1 MPAPPVAV
9 VPAPPPPPAVTWPES
24 SDGLALRDVVGRAP
38 NAAGI
43 LQAAQRRQAQ
53 GRHDDALV
61 LFEEAA
67 ERGIA
72 AAMTALAR
80 LYDPVEFRRGEP
92 FASPDPRQ
100 AARYYRDA
108 ARAGDTA
115 SEAPRARLRE
125 WLQQQEA
132 AGNATARD
140 ALSEFWP

>member
-1 MPAPPVAV
+1 MG
-9 VPAPPPPPAVTWPES
+9 WPEA

-43 LQAAQRRQAQ
+43 AAAAARRQQQ

-61 LFEEAA
+61 LYEEAA

-80 LYDPVEFRRGEP
+80 LYDPVDFRRGEP

-108 ARAGDTA
+108 VRAGDPA
-115 SEAPRARLRE
+115 AAAHRERLRA
-125 WLQQQEA
+125 WLSQQAA
-132 AGNATARD
+132 AGNETARD